1 MNEISTRD
9 RLLGQLPESLI
20 RWLNGRE
27 IEEIECLV
35 SDLAGMA
42 RGKTMPAKKFF
53 RGDRTYIPSSI
64 FYQTITGDYAEVD
77 VPNAWAEADLMLIP
91 DLSTARA
98 IPWSSDVSVQ
108 VFHDLQKVNGEPA
121 GMAPR
126 NVLKRVLALYAEEG
140 LKPVVAPEME
150 FYITKPNIDPD
161 YPISPPIGRTGREG
175 VGRNSYS
182 LIAVDEYGPVVD
194 DIYDFAEAQ
203 GLEIDTMMQE
213 GGAGQLEI
221 NLNHGDPVILADQVS
236 LFKRTIREAA
246 LRHQCYATFMAKPM
260 ADEPGSAM
268 HLHMSVSDA
277 RTGKNIFNSPDD
289 TPSEAFQWFLGG
301 QQTFVGA
308 AMIMLAP
315 YVNSYRRLVPDQS
328 APINLEWAADNR
340 SVGLRIP
347 VSDPNSRRIEN
358 RVIGMDCNPYLA
370 IAACLAC
377 GYLGLKKKIQPR
389 EAFKGLPYEAPHA
402 LPRSVLDA
410 LERFEAT
417 PELQELLGVQF
428 SSVYAAIKRHE
439 YSDFL
444 KVVSPWEREHLMLNV

>member
-1 MNEISTRD
+1 MTKQGS
-9 RLLGQLPESLI
+9 LPGQLPEPLVK
-20 RWLNGRE
+20 WLNGRE
-27 IEEIECLV
+27 IEEVECLV
-35 SDLAGMA
+35 ADLAGMA

-64 FYQTITGDYAEVD
+64 FYQTITGDYADVD
-77 VPNAWAEADLMLIP
+77 VPNAWAEADLLLVP
-91 DLSTARA
+91 DHSTARA
-98 IPWSSDVSVQ
+98 IPWSSDVSIQ
-108 VFHDLQKVNGEPA
+108 VFHDLWKVNGEPA
-121 GMAPR
+121 DMAPR
-126 NVLKRVLALYAEEG
+126 NVLKRVLGFFAEEG
-140 LKPVVAPEME
+140 LRPVVAPEME

-161 YPISPPIGRTGREG
+161 YPIQPPIGRTGREG

-221 NLNHGDPVILADQVS
+221 NLNHGDPVILADQVF

-268 HLHMSVSDA
+268 HLHMSVTDQ
-277 RTGKNIFNSPDD
+277 RTGKNIFNGPDD
-289 TPSEAFQWFLGG
+289 APSEAFYWFLGG
-301 QQTFVGA
+301 QQTYVAA
-308 AMIMLAP
+308 AMCMLAP

-328 APINLEWAADNR
+328 APTNLEWAADNR

-347 VSDPNSRRIEN
+347 VSDPNARRIEN

-370 IAACLAC
+370 IAAALAC
-377 GYLGLKKKIQPR
+377 GYLGLKQKIQPR

-410 LERFEAT
+410 LEQFEAT
-417 PELQELLGVQF
+417 PELRELLGVQF
-428 SSVYAAIKRHE
+428 ASIYGAIKRHE
-439 YSDFL
+439 YNDFL